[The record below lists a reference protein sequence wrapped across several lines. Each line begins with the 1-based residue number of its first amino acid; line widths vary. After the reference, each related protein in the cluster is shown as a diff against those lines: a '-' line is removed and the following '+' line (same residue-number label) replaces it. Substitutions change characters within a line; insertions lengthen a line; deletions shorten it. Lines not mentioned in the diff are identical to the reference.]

1 MFKCARHGCL
11 KIGVNRCSTCLK
23 EPYCSGDCQKGDW
36 KAHKLICKTLKKL
49 SLQLQP
55 YHEVARVIE
64 EIGREIPMKI
74 QLDIRVVEHLIQ
86 YAEHQYGDRIPER
99 DYRKRQNGERI
110 DNYTVEIEEIPPLY
124 AILIKIYQKNELL
137 SMRTR
142 DSLCLPLYMK
152 ILDQINPWFRRIG
165 SLNKDQINHLLYVL
179 SQMEC
184 NVGMIYKDE
193 NKLSEAE
200 PYCLRAL
207 SYARRYESTEEKKAQ
222 LLCKALK
229 TFYDLRTLQE
239 RFDDGLIFAEE
250 LYNCVAIVYNPVHIE
265 VQRAASTLIEC
276 LTLKEDFEK
285 ARIFAQMTL
294 DSLKDPGNGLDQQ
307 SEEVARGHYDLAI
320 VILKQKEEILTAEM
334 LAREALRIRTQLY
347 GNDAQY
353 VGNCVGLLAQILCSQ
368 NKKDEETKELFARSV
383 AITAKHCG
391 RDGYNTAATNSNM
404 GRFYCELAME
414 EPLGEIF
421 FFF

>member
-1 MFKCARHGCL
+1 
-11 KIGVNRCSTCLK
+11 
-23 EPYCSGDCQKGDW
+23 
-36 KAHKLICKTLKKL
+36 
-49 SLQLQP
+49 
-55 YHEVARVIE
+55 
-64 EIGREIPMKI
+64 MKI

-414 EPLGEIF
+414 EPLGRLEIDIYVKQN
-421 FFF
+421 